1 MPSQT
6 FTSSPAAR
14 IVLASLLAS
23 VLSLTTG
30 IGTVEAGGPKQRPA
44 LPRKSADARV
54 AVAIYE
60 FTSNL
65 PEISPRGATEQ
76 FKTALVQSGQFR
88 VVERARLSRGL
99 TQEKQM
105 NAAGQTTGNTAQQQL
120 RGAEYIFE
128 AEITELGSGTRTS
141 SNGVNVGGLQIGGA
155 SNHDELG
162 LDVSIVDANTGD
174 VVDAITVRKR
184 LKGSAR
190 SIGGL
195 GALANRIRAEKGK
208 GGIAYSPEV
217 QHQSTRKDN
226 FDAVLREAIEDA
238 VHELA
243 KRFDASVADSR

>member
-1 MPSQT
+1 MSSLIFSPSPIARAT
-6 FTSSPAAR
+6 FS
-14 IVLASLLAS
+14 LLLAS
-23 VLSLTTG
+23 VLALASS
-30 IGTVEAGGPKQRPA
+30 IGTAHAGGNKQRPI

-88 VVERARLSRGL
+88 VVERARLSRGV

-155 SNHDELG
+155 SNRDELG

-174 VVDAITVRKR
+174 VVDAITVRRK

-190 SIGGL
+190 SVGGL
-195 GALANRIRAEKGK
+195 GALINRVRAEKGK

-217 QHQSTRKDN
+217 QHQSTSKDN
-226 FDAVLREAIEDA
+226 FDAVLREAIEEA

>member
-1 MPSQT
+1 MRRHHLSALAV
-6 FTSSPAAR
+6 FAA
-14 IVLASLLAS
+14 LALC
-23 VLSLTTG
+23 
-30 IGTVEAGGPKQRPA
+30 IGTADAGRKSRPT
-44 LPRKSADARV
+44 LPRKDPGARV

-88 VVERARLSRGL
+88 VVERARLGRGVV
-99 TQEKQM
+99 QEKQM
-105 NAAGQTTGNTAQQQL
+105 NAAGQTTGNTSQQPL

-141 SNGVNVGGLQIGGA
+141 SNGVNIGGLQIGGA
-155 SNHDELG
+155 SNRDELG
-162 LDVSIVDANTGD
+162 LDISIVDANTGD

-190 SIGGL
+190 SVGGI
-195 GALANRIRAEKGK
+195 GALINRVRAERGK
-208 GGIAYSPEV
+208 GGVAYSPEV
-217 QHQSTRKDN
+217 QHQSTSKDS
-226 FDAVLREAIEDA
+226 FDAVLREAIEEA

>member
-1 MPSQT
+1 MPSQRSA
-6 FTSSPAAR
+6 FALVL
-14 IVLASLLAS
+14 VLAACAS
-23 VLSLTTG
+23 AAQ
-30 IGTVEAGGPKQRPA
+30 AGSRQRPT
-44 LPRKSADARV
+44 LPRKSSDARV

-88 VVERARLSRGL
+88 VVERARLDHGVVR
-99 TQEKQM
+99 EKQM
-105 NAAGQTTGNTAQQQL
+105 NAAGQTTGSTSQQQL

-141 SNGVNVGGLQIGGA
+141 SNGVNIGGLQVGGA
-155 SNHDELG
+155 SNRDEIG

-174 VVDAITVRKR
+174 VVDAVSVRKR

-190 SIGGL
+190 SVGGI
-195 GALANRIRAEKGK
+195 GALVNRIRAEKGK
-208 GGIAYSPEV
+208 GGVAYSPEI
-217 QHQSTRKDN
+217 QHQSTSKDS

-238 VHELA
+238 VYELA
-243 KRFDASVADSR
+243 KRFDASRADSK